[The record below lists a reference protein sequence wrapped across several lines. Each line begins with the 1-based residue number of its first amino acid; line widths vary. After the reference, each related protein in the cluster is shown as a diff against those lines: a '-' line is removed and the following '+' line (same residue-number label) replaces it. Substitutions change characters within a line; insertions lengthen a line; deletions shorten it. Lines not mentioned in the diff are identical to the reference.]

1 MIMVKKQV
9 HDVKYINV
17 LINIPHKKVMIAMV
31 LSVLILAR
39 DWYIFKVKKI
49 IKSAK
54 IKYYVSY

>member
-1 MIMVKKQV
+1 MIVVKKQA

-17 LINIPHKKVMIAMV
+17 LMNIPHKKVMIAMV

-39 DWYIFKVKKI
+39 DWYILKVKKI

-54 IKYYVSY
+54 IKYYVNY